1 MAPPI
6 RVRIVAAVDASLANV
21 FNSMVTAGK
30 RAGQKMGQ
38 DLGAGAQA
46 GLGPYRTMPAKV
58 GEALARAGQS
68 GKQFQQNMGAVAEG
82 AKSKFE
88 QLAAELRKLPPELQT
103 VARVAQSELAKIE
116 RANAK
121 IALGLGPAAPSGA
134 LKHYG
139 ISGAGMAQ
147 FGSASYAALAGSLAP
162 GFWTKQRSL
171 GGYGSVA
178 SRIGMGAI
186 HGGLALGADFLHGLG
201 VNTDT
206 TSMFAESQKN
216 EQLFRNISSFGYMPG
231 TGGPNSQRIDP
242 EVLLHEAHKIGQ
254 RTGFTA
260 NEAGLGLEKFVGLT
274 GDLDLGRKSLE
285 HMAVLSKATG
295 SSLEEMVEAAGA
307 ASNTLGN
314 MPNKAEVLYD
324 VMKQVSSEGKTG
336 AILIKDLATQM
347 AKIASSAQMFSGDR
361 SHTIGILGA
370 MAQEARGRGG
380 AASASQA
387 ATSVQQFTN
396 VFRKRQRLDTFSGFG
411 IQAYD
416 AGGGIRDPQQ
426 LIVES
431 FVAAMKGG
439 FRLTPGGKKLPMA
452 GAIGSRDA
460 AKGWQNFETNLTAL
474 YGDVKAMR
482 ATAGFESVFKE
493 GYTGTKGTDQEK
505 LAAATA
511 AVNEEFHRLTV
522 DMMDEATVQE
532 DFKLA
537 MKNSK
542 SQVAVFND
550 QIQET
555 AEQFQK
561 EMLPAVVALA
571 PEMVLL
577 AKGAALAAETLLG
590 VNTKPTGMKGF
601 WEELV
606 GGPAALR
613 IAPGT
618 AETEA
623 AARQA
628 KETTDASAK
637 ALALAER
644 RAAAGTSGK
653 EAPLIPGQ
661 FGPMPAAPVGGAVG
675 IPSETADIL
684 SEHAVQLAG
693 AVAAARGR
701 RDQERRGLAGALGI
715 QGNATTE
722 QLAAAAQAK
731 GIDFSKTGVAAAEKE
746 LMSAEQALMLARTV
760 SDGVK
765 DGLRNG
771 TLTVTVKQEAPGT
784 RANQSALPAESQ
796 P

>member
-1 MAPPI
+1 MATPI
-6 RVRIVAAVDASLANV
+6 KVRIVAAVDASLANV
-21 FNSMVTAGK
+21 FNSMATAAK
-30 RAGQKMGQ
+30 RAGKKMGD

-46 GLGPYRTMPAKV
+46 GLGPYRSMPAKV
-58 GEALARAGQS
+58 GDALARTSRS
-68 GKQFQQNMGAVAEG
+68 GKQFPDSMGAVADG

-88 QLAAELRKLPPELQT
+88 QLAAELRRMPAELQT
-103 VARVAQSELAKIE
+103 VARVAQTELAKIE
-116 RANAK
+116 RANARV
-121 IALGLGPAAPSGA
+121 ALGLGPS
-134 LKHYG
+134 
-139 ISGAGMAQ
+139 AG
-147 FGSASYAALAGSLAP
+147 P
-162 GFWTKQRSL
+162 GFWTKQRSF
-171 GGYGSVA
+171 GGYGAVA
-178 SRIGMGAI
+178 SRIGAGALS
-186 HGGLALGADFLHGLG
+186 GTMALGADFLHGIG
-201 VNTDT
+201 VNTDL
-206 TSMFAESQKN
+206 TSMFHESQRN
-216 EQLFRNISSFGYMPG
+216 EALFRDISSFGYMPG
-231 TGGPNSQRIDP
+231 TAGPNSQRIDP
-242 EVLLHEAHKIGQ
+242 AVLLHEAHKIGQ

-426 LIVES
+426 LIIES
-431 FVAAMKGG
+431 FAAAMKGG

-452 GAIGSRDA
+452 GAIGQKDA

-537 MKNSK
+537 MQNSK

-577 AKGAALAAETLLG
+577 AKGVAIVAEKLLG
-590 VNTKPTGMKGF
+590 VETKPNGQKDF
-601 WEELV
+601 WEELL
-606 GGPAALR
+606 GGDFAIR
-613 IAPGT
+613 MAPGT
-618 AETEA
+618 AETDAEKG
-623 AARQA
+623 QA
-628 KETTDASAK
+628 KATTEASAK
-637 ALALAER
+637 ALALAASR
-644 RAAAGTSGK
+644 GVKGGAATGLPDYALSPAAGAVSIPAETSG
-653 EAPLIPGQ
+653 
-661 FGPMPAAPVGGAVG
+661 
-675 IPSETADIL
+675 IL
-684 SEHAVQLAG
+684 DEHAAQLAG
-693 AVAAARGR
+693 AVALARGR
-701 RDQERRGLAGALGI
+701 REQELRRLAVALGLK
-715 QGNATTE
+715 GDATSE
-722 QLAAAAQAK
+722 QIAAAAQAK
-731 GIDFSKTGVAAAEKE
+731 GIDFGKTTAGAAEKE
-746 LMSAEQALMLARTV
+746 LMNAEQALALARTV
-760 SDGVK
+760 SEGVK
-765 DGLRNG
+765 EGLRSG
-771 TLTVTVKQEAPGT
+771 TLSVTIVEDKTKTPPRT
-784 RANQSALPAESQ
+784 RADQPAMPAESQ